1 RDTPSLNP
9 HHGVLLANR
18 CDLFFFPPSPTQPQG
33 DMVSLQDQTFTSS
46 ARPLMAEG
54 SRSALTLGS
63 AGGKHGS
70 RDMEGGRNSESTVS
84 EHHKLGWIVTALF
97 IVADMVG
104 GGVVAMPVAFTLSGL
119 HMGVFFMVS
128 IALVFL
134 YTGWQ
139 LGVVWNIMQERWPEY
154 HDHCRK
160 PFPEIAKRSMGP
172 RAKKFTSLLIN
183 VTLFGIC
190 VVYLLLS
197 ANIAHYFVDNF
208 LPDPFRISYCW
219 TIVVLAVMLLPFT
232 YLKSPADFWPVIVL
246 AMVTTTLAVIAI
258 VTGVLRDAPVCKP
271 AAHFP
276 PVETNKVII
285 SIGTFLFAFSGHF
298 VFPSIQHDMREP
310 KKFSWSVSLGFLL
323 VVMLY
328 MPLSTIS
335 FWVYGNSM
343 ESSVIYSVQTY
354 WLQCFANFM
363 IAVHCI
369 LTLVIVVN
377 PVNQELEHFFK
388 VAHHFGKGRVA
399 LRTSVLAAVCFVGLT
414 VPDFLPVMGVVGAS
428 TIPLGCVVLPSLFY
442 LWINAAEE
450 YEWQKNKIP
459 SLMDVLRRTKKTT
472 LAWNI
477 FLLVLAVGGGAIA
490 TGISITDLKDTNFK
504 PPCYL
509 SVFVD
514 QGNVTFGGGDAG
526 GHGFSQHCCG
536 EFKNV
541 SSFLSSCGG
550 EHATSSLLV

>member
-1 RDTPSLNP
+1 
-9 HHGVLLANR
+9 
-18 CDLFFFPPSPTQPQG
+18 
-33 DMVSLQDQTFTSS
+33 MVSLQDQTMTSS
-46 ARPLMAEG
+46 ARPLMDAA
-54 SRSALTLGS
+54 SRSALTLGDGS
-63 AGGKHGS
+63 HGKGGGS
-70 RDMEGGRNSESTVS
+70 NGDVERTSESTVQ
-84 EHHKLGWIVTALF
+84 EGHKLGWIVTALF

-104 GGVVAMPVAFTLSGL
+104 GGVVAMPVAFVNSGL
-119 HMGVFFMVS
+119 HMGVILMIS
-128 IALVFL
+128 ISLVFL

-172 RAKKFTSLLIN
+172 KAKKFTSLLVN

-208 LPDPFRISYCW
+208 VPEPFRISYCW
-219 TIVVLAVMLLPFT
+219 TIVVLAVLLAPFT

-246 AMVTTTLAVIAI
+246 AMVTTTLAVVAI
-258 VTGVLRDAPVCKP
+258 VSGVLRDAPVCHS

-276 PVETNKVII
+276 AVETNKVII
-285 SIGTFLFAFSGHF
+285 SIGTFLFAFSGHY
-298 VFPSIQHDMREP
+298 VFPTIQHDMREP
-310 KKFSWSVSLGFLL
+310 KKFSWSVSLGFLM
-323 VVMLY
+323 VVLLY

-335 FWVYGNSM
+335 FWVYGSSM
-343 ESSVIYSVQTY
+343 KSSVIYSVQTY

-388 VAHHFGKGRVA
+388 VAHHFGKGRFA
-399 LRTSVLAAVCFVGLT
+399 LRTAVLTAVVFVGLT
-414 VPDFLPVMGVVGAS
+414 VPDFLPVMGVVGSS

-459 SLMDVLRRTKKTT
+459 SVMDVIRRTKKTT
-472 LAWNI
+472 LALNL
-477 FLLVLAVGGGAIA
+477 FLLLVAVGGGTIA
-490 TGISITDLKDTNFK
+490 TYINLTDLKDTNFK
-504 PPCYL
+504 PPCYM
-509 SVFVD
+509 SVFTGD
-514 QGNVTFGGGDAG
+514 NNVTFGGGDAG
-526 GHGFSQHCCG
+526 GHGFSSHCCG
-536 EFKNV
+536 QFSNI
-541 SSFLSSCGG
+541 SSFLETCGG
-550 EHATSSLLV
+550 SDH

>member
-1 RDTPSLNP
+1 SSPSHP
-9 HHGVLLANR
+9 
-18 CDLFFFPPSPTQPQG
+18 PQG

-46 ARPLMAEG
+46 ARPLMSEG
-54 SRSALTLGS
+54 SRSALTLTN
-63 AGGKHGS
+63 GKCGRDAENNS
-70 RDMEGGRNSESTVS
+70 RDSESTGTVVH
-84 EHHKLGWIVTALF
+84 EGHKLGWIVTALF

-104 GGVVAMPVAFTLSGL
+104 GGVVAMPVAFVNSGL
-119 HMGVFFMVS
+119 HFGVIFMVV
-128 IALVFL
+128 IALIFL

-208 LPDPFRISYCW
+208 LPGPLRISYCW

-323 VVMLY
+323 VVLLY

-335 FWVYGNSM
+335 FWVYGASM
-343 ESSVIYSVQTY
+343 ESSVIYSV
-354 WLQCFANFM
+354 QCFANFM

-377 PVNQELEHFFK
+377 PVNQELEHFFRI
-388 VAHHFGKGRVA
+388 AHHFGKGRVA
-399 LRTSVLAAVCFVGLT
+399 LRTSVLIAVVFVGLT

-442 LWINAAEE
+442 LWINAAHE

-459 SLMDVLRRTKKTT
+459 SVMDVLRRTRKTT
-472 LAWNI
+472 LALNL
-477 FLLVLAVGGGAIA
+477 FLLVVAVFGGAIA
-490 TGISITDLKDTNFK
+490 TGISISDLQDTNFK

-509 SVFVD
+509 SAFVESSA
-514 QGNVTFGGGDAG
+514 NVTFGGGDAG

-541 SSFLSSCGG
+541 SSFLSSCGPLD
-550 EHATSSLLV
+550 H